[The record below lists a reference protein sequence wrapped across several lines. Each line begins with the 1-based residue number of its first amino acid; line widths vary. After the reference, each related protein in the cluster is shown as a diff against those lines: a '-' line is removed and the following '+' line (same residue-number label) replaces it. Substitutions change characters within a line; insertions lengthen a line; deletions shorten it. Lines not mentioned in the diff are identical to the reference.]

1 MKSKLELKIGLY
13 NQCSDF
19 IENRLLTIKN
29 TINDIQES
37 LDSETKSSAGDK
49 HETGRAMLQIDLE
62 KACNQ
67 LSEIQKTK
75 DILKKIDLNKT
86 VETVCL
92 GSVVYTSMSN
102 YFIGIS
108 AGTIVADNQEF
119 YAIAKDTP
127 IGQMLAAKRV
137 GDEVN
142 FRDKIFKIEKV
153 F

>member
-1 MKSKLELKIGLY
+1 MKSKLEVKTQLY

-19 IENRLLTIKN
+19 IEQRLSTIKS

-49 HETGRAMLQIDLE
+49 HETGRAMLQIELE

-67 LSEIQKTK
+67 LSEIQKIK
-75 DILKKIDLNKT
+75 EVLRKIELNKT
-86 VETVCL
+86 AETVCL
-92 GSVVYTSMSN
+92 GSVVYTSISN

-108 AGTIVADNQEF
+108 AGTILVDNQQF

-127 IGQMLAAKRV
+127 IGQILAAKRV

-142 FRDKIFKIEKV
+142 FRDKTFKIEKV

>member
-1 MKSKLELKIGLY
+1 MKSKLELKKQLY

-19 IENRLLTIKN
+19 IEHRLLIIKS

-75 DILKKIDLNKT
+75 
-86 VETVCL
+86 
-92 GSVVYTSMSN
+92 
-102 YFIGIS
+102 
-108 AGTIVADNQEF
+108 
-119 YAIAKDTP
+119 
-127 IGQMLAAKRV
+127 
-137 GDEVN
+137 
-142 FRDKIFKIEKV
+142 IF
-153 F
+153 

>member
-1 MKSKLELKIGLY
+1 MKSKLELKKQLY

-19 IENRLLTIKN
+19 IEHRLLIIKS

-75 DILKKIDLNKT
+75 DIFRKIELNKT
-86 VETVCL
+86 LETVCL
-92 GSVVYTSMSN
+92 GSVVYTTKSN
-102 YFIGIS
+102 YFISIS
-108 AGTIVADNQEF
+108 AGTISVNNQQF
-119 YAIAKDTP
+119 YAIAVDTP
-127 IGQMLAAKRV
+127 IGILLV
-137 GDEVN
+137 GKQPGDTIV
-142 FRDKIFKIEKV
+142 FRDAQFTISKV
-153 F
+153 I

>member
-1 MKSKLELKIGLY
+1 MKSKLELKKELY

-19 IENRLLTIKN
+19 IEHRLLAIKS

-37 LDSETKSSAGDK
+37 LDSETKSSVGDK

-75 DILKKIDLNKT
+75 DILRKIELNKT
-86 VETVCL
+86 LETVCL
-92 GSVVYTSMSN
+92 GSVVYTSVSN

-108 AGTIVADNQEF
+108 AGTIVVDNQQF

-127 IGQMLAAKRV
+127 IGQMLATKRV